1 VLDPTPAR
9 VPNLDRKLV
18 EDFAQRIGLQ
28 YAAEKTYE
36 VSETSQVAVLTPEDL
51 LHYIYA
57 VLHHP
62 GYRERYKEFLKID
75 FPRIPYP
82 ADADQ
87 FWALAAIGKELV
99 SLHLLEHPALAD
111 TRHRYLGTGDNEV
124 AKGYPQ
130 YAEGKVYI
138 NATQYFDAVPEVAWQ
153 FYIGGYQPAQKWLK
167 DRRGRR
173 LTYEDIRH
181 YLKIL
186 IALTETE
193 KWMRELTG
201 IG

>member
-1 VLDPTPAR
+1 M
-9 VPNLDRKLV
+9 
-18 EDFAQRIGLQ
+18 
-28 YAAEKTYE
+28 
-36 VSETSQVAVLTPEDL
+36 VAPEDL
-51 LHYIYA
+51 LRYIYA

-62 GYRERYKEFLKID
+62 DYRERYKEFLKID

-82 ADADQ
+82 ADAAA

-99 SLHLLEHPALAD
+99 SLHLLEHPALD
-111 TRHRYLGTGDNEV
+111 EQRHRYLGTGANEV

-130 YAEGKVYI
+130 LRKTSNDAETGEIFI
-138 NATQYFDAVPEVAWQ
+138 NETQYFDAVPVSVWN

-167 DRRGRR
+167 DRRGRA
-173 LTYEDIRH
+173 LTYDDIRH

-193 KWMRELTG
+193 RLMQALEKEAME
-201 IG
+201 